1 MKQQKILF
9 VVSLIAIVVVTAT
22 GVTMSI
28 LSSINHKNKFN
39 PLNCCIQEI
48 HTHENYDC
56 AWSYTYN
63 EVHDYDDSEKDNV
76 KCYVINC
83 YTNDRVG
90 EWYCYF
96 IDYQDYYYVDC
107 DLAREWIIE

>member
-1 MKQQKILF
+1 MKTK
-9 VVSLIAIVVVTAT
+9 IAIIVCLMGLIGIPTAAIIT
-22 GVTMSI
+22 FNLT
-28 LSSINHKNKFN
+28 NRRAKYN

-56 AWSYTYN
+56 EWSYTYN

-83 YTNDRVG
+83 YVNDRVG
-90 EWYCYF
+90 EWFCYF
-96 IDYQDYYYVDC
+96 IDYQDYYYIDC